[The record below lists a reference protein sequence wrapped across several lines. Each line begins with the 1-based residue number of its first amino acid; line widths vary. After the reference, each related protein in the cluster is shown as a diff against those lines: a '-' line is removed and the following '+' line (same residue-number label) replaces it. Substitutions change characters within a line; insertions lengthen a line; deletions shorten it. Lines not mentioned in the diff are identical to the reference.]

1 MKKVALLAG
10 CLFFVSCGGGGGG
23 SESSASACNSFKVLN
38 GQECASDSTPLVK
51 LAIVKQDGTYTCT
64 GTIISNDEVLTAAHC
79 VRGGRSWTAEHDRGT
94 QSSTTTVINPFYDS
108 SSAFDTALIRFPNIA
123 TNFNVSPAHF
133 SSSRKTAVGDVIKV
147 VGYGYDGT
155 PTLPNNNPRGV
166 ELIVKYIDKGI
177 LFTSF
182 NTDNAGACNGDS
194 GGAATSNGLIVGTVS
209 AGSSVGCAEGLGLFT
224 DVQTRG
230 NVDFIRAFAPTAIF
244 E

>member
-38 GQECASDSTPLVK
+38 GQECASDSTPVVRLTTNGIP
-51 LAIVKQDGTYTCT
+51 LCT

-79 VRGGRSWTAEHDRGT
+79 VLGVELWTAEHDRGT
-94 QSSTTTVINPFYDS
+94 QSSTAAVINPFYS
-108 SSAFDTALIRFPNIA
+108 SSSAFSAFDTALIRFPNIA

-133 SSSRKTAVGDVIKV
+133 SSSRRTAVGDVIKV
-147 VGYGYDGT
+147 VGYGDDGT

-166 ELIVKYIDKGI
+166 ELLVELISGGF
-177 LFTSF
+177 LQTSF
-182 NTDNAGACNGDS
+182 NTNNAGACFGDS
-194 GGAATSNGLIVGTVS
+194 GGAATSNGLIVGTV
-209 AGSSVGCAEGLGLFT
+209 VGGDVDSCAEAVGFFT
-224 DVQTRG
+224 DIQTRG

>member
-94 QSSTTTVINPFYDS
+94 QSSTAAVINPFYSS

-133 SSSRKTAVGDVIKV
+133 SSSRRTAVGDVIKV
-147 VGYGYDGT
+147 VGYGDDGT

-166 ELIVKYIDKGI
+166 ELLVELISGGF
-177 LFTSF
+177 LQTSF
-182 NTDNAGACNGDS
+182 NTNNAGPCFGDS
-194 GGAATSNGLIVGTVS
+194 GGAATSNGLIVGTV
-209 AGSSVGCAEGLGLFT
+209 VGGDVDSCAEAVGFFT
-224 DVQTRG
+224 DIQTRG

>member
-10 CLFFVSCGGGGGG
+10 CLFFVSCGGGG

-38 GQECASDSTPLVK
+38 GQECASDSTPVVRLTTNGIP
-51 LAIVKQDGTYTCT
+51 LCT

-79 VRGGRSWTAEHDRGT
+79 VLGVESWTAEHDRGT
-94 QSSTTTVINPFYDS
+94 QSSTAAVINPFYS
-108 SSAFDTALIRFPNIA
+108 SSSAFSAFDTALIRFPNIA

-133 SSSRKTAVGDVIKV
+133 SSSRRTAVGDVIKV
-147 VGYGYDGT
+147 VGYGDDGT

-166 ELIVKYIDKGI
+166 ELLVELISGGF
-177 LFTSF
+177 LQTSF
-182 NTDNAGACNGDS
+182 NTNNAGACFGDS
-194 GGAATSNGLIVGTVS
+194 GGAATSNGLIVGTV
-209 AGSSVGCAEGLGLFT
+209 VGGDVDSCAEAVGFFT
-224 DVQTRG
+224 DIQTRG

>member
-38 GQECASDSTPLVK
+38 GQECASDSTPVVRLTTNGIP
-51 LAIVKQDGTYTCT
+51 LCT

-79 VRGGRSWTAEHDRGT
+79 VLGVQSWTAEHDRGT
-94 QSSTTTVINPFYDS
+94 QSSTAAVINPFYS
-108 SSAFDTALIRFPNIA
+108 SSSAFSAFDTALIRFPNIA

-133 SSSRKTAVGDVIKV
+133 SSSRRTAVGDVIKV
-147 VGYGYDGT
+147 VGYGDDGT

-166 ELIVKYIDKGI
+166 ELLVELISGGF
-177 LFTSF
+177 LQTSF
-182 NTDNAGACNGDS
+182 NTNNAGACFGDS
-194 GGAATSNGLIVGTVS
+194 GGAATSNGLIVGTV
-209 AGSSVGCAEGLGLFT
+209 VGGDVDSCAEAVGFFT
-224 DVQTRG
+224 DIQTRG